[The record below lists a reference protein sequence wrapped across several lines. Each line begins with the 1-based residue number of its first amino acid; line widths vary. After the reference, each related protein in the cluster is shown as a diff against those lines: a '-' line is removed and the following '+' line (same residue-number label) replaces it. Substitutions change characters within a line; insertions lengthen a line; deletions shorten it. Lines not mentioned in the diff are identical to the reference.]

1 LSRVLATL
9 RRCPD
14 AHTNISLDNNFFLD
28 IQWWR
33 TNLRGWNGVSFM
45 EFRDHQNVIA
55 LDASTGGALDGGPGI
70 GGVNFIS
77 GQFFKCG
84 VPAFMSKWII
94 CDLELFAHII
104 AIRLWGPEWSGM
116 RVWGLT
122 DSEPS
127 ELLLRHGRS
136 RVDLRIQLARVIA
149 SLEHRLSFCWVSGPI
164 RSADNVL
171 PDCLSRWGDPERWDT
186 FWRTWALLGVPPV
199 ERDVTPDMFY
209 F

>member
-1 LSRVLATL
+1 
-9 RRCPD
+9 
-14 AHTNISLDNNFFLD
+14 
-28 IQWWR
+28 
-33 TNLRGWNGVSFM
+33 
-45 EFRDHQNVIA
+45 
-55 LDASTGGALDGGPGI
+55 
-70 GGVNFIS
+70 
-77 GQFFKCG
+77 
-84 VPAFMSKWII
+84 VPAFMSKWFI

-104 AIRLWGPEWSGM
+104 AIWLWGPEWSRM

-171 PDCLSRWGDPERWDT
+171 PDCLSRWGDPEHRDT
-186 FWRTWALLGVPPV
+186 FWWTWALLGVPPV
-199 ERDVTPDMFY
+199 ECVVTPDMF
-209 F
+209 FF